1 LTRGTRT
8 TIVTSTSTTASPS
21 SKVQASTTTP
31 APRTGLA
38 FHSKPPVTPHVSVP
52 TASPLVIQTSAPT
65 SVVTRAPDVVDTPT
79 NLYLPDPLVPDEKD
93 EEDREDR
100 PETPASAVTKPAS
113 SHTVQT
119 TAPTPASAV
128 SEDSVTVAS
137 VPPTKQPEDTTTQ
150 PSTPH
155 QDPVVRTTVAHAE
168 TTATGVS
175 PASEASQGPVPASDM
190 MPSEDAGGAT
200 IELPSNSETKPLSTS
215 GEPAEE
221 PATSE
226 GHDRDNMPSIPK
238 REEATHVAPDVS
250 QSTEGAPHDFESPM
264 GESPPPVA
272 EAEDHDGDAESEKAT
287 LNIDEAL
294 DDVQAEVPGLEPLE

>member
-1 LTRGTRT
+1 MKDLMPAVHPVPDRT
-8 TIVTSTSTTASPS
+8 LAE
-21 SKVQASTTTP
+21 TTP
-31 APRTGLA
+31 KSLLISTE
-38 FHSKPPVTPHVSVP
+38 P
-52 TASPLVIQTSAPT
+52 TVHLSDNFPE
-65 SVVTRAPDVVDTPT
+65 
-79 NLYLPDPLVPDEKD
+79 VPDEKD

-113 SHTVQT
+113 SQTVQT
-119 TAPTPASAV
+119 TAPTPAAAV

-150 PSTPH
+150 PSSPH

-294 DDVQAEVPGLEPLE
+294 DDVQAEVPGLEPLEDAEEDGSVDHPQQGGPVVI